1 MVDGRSRARGQLNT
15 PKSGLL
21 RLLITVALF
30 VAAASFWFLQIYAA
44 ARPQVAR
51 LDASPRAFSAARA
64 ELVLARLL
72 GPEIPHPVSSD
83 ENANVR
89 ARILQELSVL
99 RAPAFVLCSFACH
112 AVHSYGVLTCA
123 TVNDIIAVV
132 KPGQGRAIVL
142 LAHYDSVPAGPGA
155 ADDESGVAT
164 VIETIR
170 ALQARGLRSRHP
182 ILAVLTDGEE
192 AGLLGAA
199 AFLHEPALK
208 ARVGAVVNVEARGN
222 QGPSLLF
229 QTSPGDGPLIDL
241 YANNVSDYATSS
253 VYAEIYRFLPNDTD
267 LTLFIRDGVP
277 SFNFAFA
284 GNIADYHTALDRR
297 ANLDSVSLQ
306 QQGDNMLGV
315 ASGLEQADFA
325 KLHGGDDIY
334 LDILGRALPR
344 MQVGWALPLSLVA
357 FVLLLLASLFARR
370 ESISWLR
377 WLCAIAVAPALVLV
391 ATGCGFALHAIAAFV
406 SGTPDPSY
414 ADPVA
419 LRIALAFGV
428 AGAALLVSRLAPP
441 RPAACAV
448 WLWIAGLG
456 IVVAIFLPG
465 LSPYFLL
472 PASAAAILLLAAAR
486 IPGGW
491 DGSAGTIVL
500 FTAALVTLLVW
511 SSIGASGESVMGLK
525 LHPLFTIPF
534 AISLTTLV
542 PLFTRYAMP
551 RRLWVTATTALFVA
565 ALCAAI
571 VQGLEPAYSPTAAQR
586 LNVTYVEDRHR
597 ALWAVDAVALV
608 PGEMRTIAAFSFKP
622 QRMSPAMPL
631 AYVAPAGTPRF
642 PLPTATIASD
652 RYAGAGRSLTLA
664 LHGSSKAAQ
673 IILMIPRSAMLKAI
687 DVNGWHFD
695 APSSWANEDS
705 VALACMSRGCASATV
720 TLTLA
725 SRSTQTLEL
734 YEHRF
739 GLPDFAKRLAAAR
752 PPTAV
757 QSQNGDGV
765 VLMDEILLPALG
777 TAPPRSGD

>member
-1 MVDGRSRARGQLNT
+1 
-15 PKSGLL
+15 
-21 RLLITVALF
+21 
-30 VAAASFWFLQIYAA
+30 
-44 ARPQVAR
+44 
-51 LDASPRAFSAARA
+51 
-64 ELVLARLL
+64 
-72 GPEIPHPVSSD
+72 
-83 ENANVR
+83 
-89 ARILQELSVL
+89 
-99 RAPAFVLCSFACH
+99 
-112 AVHSYGVLTCA
+112 
-123 TVNDIIAVV
+123 
-132 KPGQGRAIVL
+132 
-142 LAHYDSVPAGPGA
+142 
-155 ADDESGVAT
+155 
-164 VIETIR
+164 
-170 ALQARGLRSRHP
+170 
-182 ILAVLTDGEE
+182 
-192 AGLLGAA
+192 
-199 AFLHEPALK
+199 
-208 ARVGAVVNVEARGN
+208 
-222 QGPSLLF
+222 
-229 QTSPGDGPLIDL
+229 
-241 YANNVSDYATSS
+241 
-253 VYAEIYRFLPNDTD
+253 
-267 LTLFIRDGVP
+267 
-277 SFNFAFA
+277 
-284 GNIADYHTALDRR
+284 
-297 ANLDSVSLQ
+297 
-306 QQGDNMLGV
+306 
-315 ASGLEQADFA
+315 
-325 KLHGGDDIY
+325 
-334 LDILGRALPR
+334 
-344 MQVGWALPLSLVA
+344 
-357 FVLLLLASLFARR
+357 VLLLLASLFARR
-370 ESISWLR
+370 ELISWLR

-428 AGAALLVSRLAPP
+428 AGAALFVSRLAPP

-491 DGSAGTIVL
+491 DSSAGTIVL

-525 LHPLFTIPF
+525 LHPLFTVPF

-622 QRMSPAMPL
+622 QRVSPGMPL

-652 RYAGAGRSLTLA
+652 RYVGAGRSLTLT
-664 LHGSSKAAQ
+664 LRGSSEAAQ
-673 IILMIPRSAMLKAI
+673 MILVTPRSAMLKAI

-705 VALACMSRGCASATV
+705 VALACMSRDCASATV

-765 VLMDEILLPALG
+765 VLMDELLLPALG

>member
-1 MVDGRSRARGQLNT
+1 MNPAN
-15 PKSGLL
+15 SGVPRLAFTAALL
-21 RLLITVALF
+21 AV
-30 VAAASFWFLQIYAA
+30 AASFWFLQIYGA
-44 ARPQVAR
+44 ARPQVAP
-51 LDASPRAFSAARA
+51 LDASPRAFSATRA
-64 ELVLARLL
+64 ERVLARLL

-89 ARILQELSVL
+89 ARIVKELSVL
-99 RAPAFVLCSFACH
+99 RVPAFVLRSFACH
-112 AVHSYGVLTCA
+112 AVRSFGVLTCA

-132 KPGQGRAIVL
+132 KPGRGRAIVL

-164 VIETIR
+164 VIETVR
-170 ALQARGLRSRHP
+170 ALQARGLDSRHP

-199 AFLHEPALK
+199 AFLHEPALR

-241 YANNVSDYATSS
+241 YANNVPDYATSS
-253 VYAEIYRFLPNDTD
+253 VYSEIYRFLPNDTD
-267 LTLFIRDGVP
+267 LTLFIRDGFP

-297 ANLDSVSLQ
+297 ANLDPVSLQ
-306 QQGDNMLGV
+306 QQGDNMVGV
-315 ASGLEQADFA
+315 ASGLEKTGFA
-325 KLHGGDDIY
+325 RLRGGDAIF
-334 LDILGRALPR
+334 LDILGRTLPR
-344 MQVGWALPLSLVA
+344 MPAIWALPLSLLA
-357 FVLLLLASLFARR
+357 FVLLLAASLLAGRDPISRR
-370 ESISWLR
+370 R
-377 WLCAIAVAPALVLV
+377 WLCAFAITPALVLL
-391 ATGCGFALHAIAAFV
+391 AAGGGFALHAVAALV
-406 SGTPDPSY
+406 SRTPDPSY
-414 ADPVA
+414 AYPAA
-419 LRIALAFGV
+419 LRIALALSL
-428 AGAALLVSRLAPP
+428 AGATLLVSELAPP
-441 RPAACAV
+441 RPAASAA
-448 WLWIAGLG
+448 WLWVAALG

-465 LSPYFLL
+465 LSPYFVI

-491 DGSAGTIVL
+491 DSAPGTIAL
-500 FTAALVTLLVW
+500 FAAALVTILVW

-525 LHPLFTIPF
+525 FHPLFTVPF
-534 AISLTTLV
+534 AIGLTTLV

-571 VQGLEPAYSPTAAQR
+571 VQGLEPAYSSTAAQR
-586 LNVTYVEDRHR
+586 WNVIYVEDRHR
-597 ALWAVDAVALV
+597 ALWAVDAVAPV
-608 PGEMRTIAAFSFKP
+608 PSEMRDIASFSFEL
-622 QRMSPAMPL
+622 QRLSRAMPF

-652 RYAGAGRSLTLA
+652 RYVGADRSLTLV
-664 LHGSSKAAQ
+664 LHGSVKAAQ
-673 IILMIPRSAMLKAI
+673 MILVIPKSAMLKAI
-687 DVNGWHFD
+687 DVNGWRFD
-695 APSSWANEDS
+695 APQSWSEEDS
-705 VALACMSRGCASATV
+705 VALACMSRDCASATV
-720 TLTLA
+720 TLTLD
-725 SRSTQTLEL
+725 SRSTQTLGL

-739 GLPDFAKRLAAAR
+739 GLPDFGKRLVAAR

-765 VLMDEILLPALG
+765 VLMDEIQLPALRI
-777 TAPPRSGD
+777 PHPRSGG

>member
-1 MVDGRSRARGQLNT
+1 MIDNPSRAMGQLNT
-15 PKSGLL
+15 PKTGLL
-21 RLLITVALF
+21 RLFITIALLA
-30 VAAASFWFLQIYAA
+30 VAASFWFLQIYGS
-44 ARPQVAR
+44 ARPQVAP

-64 ELVLARLL
+64 EHVLAQLL
-72 GPEIPHPVSSD
+72 EPEIPHPVSSD

-89 ARILQELSVL
+89 ARIVQELSVL
-99 RAPAFVLCSFACH
+99 RVPAFVLRSFACH
-112 AVHSYGVLTCA
+112 AMHSYGVLTCA
-123 TVNDIIAVV
+123 TVNDILAVV

-170 ALQARGLRSRHP
+170 ALLTRGLKSRHP

-241 YANNVSDYATSS
+241 YANNVPDYATSS

-267 LTLFIRDGVP
+267 LTLFIRDGFP

-297 ANLDSVSLQ
+297 VNLDPVSLQ
-306 QQGDNMLGV
+306 EQGDNMLGV

-325 KLHGGDDIY
+325 KLRGSDDIY
-334 LDILGRALPR
+334 LDILGRVLPR
-344 MQVGWALPLSLVA
+344 VPAAWDLPLSLAA
-357 FVLLLLASLFARR
+357 FVLLLAATLLARR
-370 ESISWLR
+370 EPISWRR
-377 WLCAIAVAPALVLV
+377 WLCAFAITPALVLV
-391 ATGCGFALHAIAAFV
+391 AAGSGFALQAIAAFV
-406 SGTPDPSY
+406 AGTPDPSY
-414 ADPVA
+414 AHPAA
-419 LRIALAFGV
+419 LRIALAFGL
-428 AGAALLVSRLAPP
+428 AGATLLVSRLTLPGYAPT
-441 RPAACAV
+441 AV
-448 WLWIAGLG
+448 WLWIAALG

-465 LSPYFLL
+465 LSPYFLI
-472 PASAAAILLLAAAR
+472 PASAAAILLLATAC

-491 DGSAGTIVL
+491 DSAAGAIAV
-500 FTAALVTLLVW
+500 FAAALVALLVW
-511 SSIGASGESVMGLK
+511 SSISASGESVMGLK
-525 LHPLFTIPF
+525 LHPLFTVPF
-534 AISLTTLV
+534 AIGLTTLV
-542 PLFTRYAMP
+542 PLFMRYAMP
-551 RRLWVTATTALFVA
+551 RRLWATATTTLFVA
-565 ALCAAI
+565 ALCGAV
-571 VQGLEPAYSPTAAQR
+571 VQGLEPAYSSTAAQR

-597 ALWAVDAVALV
+597 ALWAVDTLAPV
-608 PGEMRTIAAFSFKP
+608 PGEMREIVSFASEP
-622 QRMSPAMPL
+622 QRLSRAMPL
-631 AYVAPAGTPRF
+631 AYVAPAGAPRF

-652 RYAGAGRSLTLA
+652 RYVGAGRSLTLV
-664 LHGSSKAAQ
+664 LHGSRKAAQ
-673 IILMIPRSAMLKAI
+673 MILVIPRSAMLKAI
-687 DVNGWHFD
+687 DLSGRHFD
-695 APSSWANEDS
+695 APPSWANEDS
-705 VALACMSRGCASATV
+705 VALACMSRDCASTTV

-725 SRSTQTLEL
+725 SRSTQALEL

-739 GLPDFAKRLAAAR
+739 GLPDFAKHLVAAR

-765 VLMDEILLPALG
+765 VLMNKILVPAL
-777 TAPPRSGD
+777 R